1 MKKNHLRLVKHM
13 VANIVLLLA
22 AMVVLLIAAA
32 HRNYTRQM
40 ERLDV
45 YIGVLSGRT
54 AQHAGDV
61 FQDKLSA
68 ITSAACLYGEAL
80 GEDGADMTHLAQLEQ
95 ASGFDRIRFI
105 EAGGV
110 SYTSDGETALVADR
124 VYYMDGIRG
133 GSGIISVS
141 ASRFNSARFIGF
153 YAPVQLGDEVIG
165 VLLGLL
171 DEETVSAVLETELY
185 GCPAFTMLVDANG
198 RSLGQYRAN
207 LAYMEDLDAAL
218 SHFQV
223 SQARDVLEAAV
234 DQTAMTFSFV
244 GSGGASEGGIQPV
257 SGTGWSLLQ
266 LFPSQ
271 VAAQMLAEINRDQ
284 RLTMLVL
291 VVILMLI
298 GAQLLYFTR
307 RQVSAAQA

>member
-13 VANIVLLLA
+13 VATIVLLLA
-22 AMVVLLIAAA
+22 AMVVLLLAAA
-32 HRNYTRQM
+32 HRTYTRQM

-105 EAGGV
+105 DADGV

-133 GSGIISVS
+133 GSDIISVS

-171 DEETVSAVLETELY
+171 DEETVSAILETELY
-185 GCPAFTMLVDANG
+185 DFPAFTMLVDADG
-198 RSLGQYRAN
+198 RSHRGLCLRG
-207 LAYMEDLDAAL
+207 
-218 SHFQV
+218 
-223 SQARDVLEAAV
+223 
-234 DQTAMTFSFV
+234 
-244 GSGGASEGGIQPV
+244 GSGRRPLPFSGI
-257 SGTGWSLLQ
+257 SG
-266 LFPSQ
+266 P
-271 VAAQMLAEINRDQ
+271 
-284 RLTMLVL
+284 
-291 VVILMLI
+291 
-298 GAQLLYFTR
+298 
-307 RQVSAAQA
+307 

>member
-13 VANIVLLLA
+13 ATNIVLLLA

-105 EAGGV
+105 DAGGV

-141 ASRFNSARFIGF
+141 ASRFNSARLIGF

-171 DEETVSAVLETELY
+171 DEETVSAILETELY
-185 GCPAFTMLVDANG
+185 DFPAFTMLVDADG
-198 RSLGQYRAN
+198 RSLGQYRTAGS
-207 LAYMEDLDAAL
+207 AYVEDLDAAL

-223 SQARDVLEAAV
+223 SQARDVLEAAA

-257 SGTGWSLLQ
+257 SGTG
-266 LFPSQ
+266 
-271 VAAQMLAEINRDQ
+271 
-284 RLTMLVL
+284 
-291 VVILMLI
+291 
-298 GAQLLYFTR
+298 
-307 RQVSAAQA
+307 

>member
-1 MKKNHLRLVKHM
+1 MKKNHLHLVKHM

-105 EAGGV
+105 DAGGV

-141 ASRFNSARFIGF
+141 ASRFNSARLIGF
-153 YAPVQLGDEVIG
+153 YAPV
-165 VLLGLL
+165 
-171 DEETVSAVLETELY
+171 
-185 GCPAFTMLVDANG
+185 
-198 RSLGQYRAN
+198 
-207 LAYMEDLDAAL
+207 
-218 SHFQV
+218 
-223 SQARDVLEAAV
+223 
-234 DQTAMTFSFV
+234 
-244 GSGGASEGGIQPV
+244 
-257 SGTGWSLLQ
+257 
-266 LFPSQ
+266 
-271 VAAQMLAEINRDQ
+271 
-284 RLTMLVL
+284 
-291 VVILMLI
+291 
-298 GAQLLYFTR
+298 
-307 RQVSAAQA
+307 